1 MSCYF
6 LENEVSFAKFKTV
19 KNVTLSVVIFSLRA
33 PILNIGMCTLFY
45 FKMFSK
51 DIKQYIKYY
60 TGISKIALRGRGI
73 SPGRGWMGNFT
84 GRRFFISWYESDQ
97 ERFWPFEP
105 FPELKATICKYWTS
119 IKIKISMTCVCK
131 EYEVKIKMAQE
142 QWLQLKIN
150 FLLGYNGVYW
160 EGVFFMVGGWANFQ
174 LVRELR
180 LIPHQ

>member
-6 LENEVSFAKFKTV
+6 LEKEFSFAKFKTV

-73 SPGRGWMGNFT
+73 SPGRG
-84 GRRFFISWYESDQ
+84 
-97 ERFWPFEP
+97 
-105 FPELKATICKYWTS
+105 
-119 IKIKISMTCVCK
+119 
-131 EYEVKIKMAQE
+131 
-142 QWLQLKIN
+142 
-150 FLLGYNGVYW
+150 
-160 EGVFFMVGGWANFQ
+160 
-174 LVRELR
+174 
-180 LIPHQ
+180 